1 MSIVFSIASFAGAI
15 TASHDINIIYRQ
27 EHTHYH
33 HDYHT
38 TVHVSKATENVT
50 ENVNDNPVTT
60 ASKEENNS
68 ISDEV
73 RENDAAIVSGLIVVV
88 AELFN
93 SFKLF

>member
-1 MSIVFSIASFAGAI
+1 MLIVFSIASFAGTI
-15 TASHDINIIYRQ
+15 TASQDINIIYHQ

-33 HDYHT
+33 FHVY
-38 TVHVSKATENVT
+38 VSKATENVT

-68 ISDEV
+68 ISDEA
-73 RENDAAIVSGLIVVV
+73 RENVAAIVSGLIVVV
-88 AELFN
+88 AVLFN